1 MRLPAVAIAAAF
13 ACGIAV
19 GLQPAAARNAS
30 SLFLLAS
37 TFIAS
42 AVFILAGIVLVR
54 FHRLIPAFVV
64 SLLCWGTLGFLG
76 ACVAEQPLHPNHITT
91 LIEDGR
97 IRLQTPLRWYGHLRD
112 EPTKLPWGTGY
123 EIELSG
129 VDFEGQLCPIEGAM
143 RVSFTSRP
151 DSSPLPELHA
161 GDEVEVLAQAKRP
174 QVFRDEGAFDRRAYL
189 AQQNIDLLA
198 TLRAPQLI
206 KRIASSSQNASTR
219 LAHARA
225 KLREVIDDLCA
236 DTPQVAGVLRA
247 MLLGDRS
254 FVDRSESTDF
264 QKTGAF
270 HVLVV
275 AGLHV
280 GAIAFVLFWIG
291 RRLRVSRIWTTLLT
305 LLLLFSYV
313 AVVEQRPPVLR
324 AALMAAIVVLGG
336 FFFRRLEL
344 LNSAALAALLL
355 LIFKPLAL
363 RDTSFQLTFLAIG
376 CIAGL
381 AIPWLEKTVQAY
393 LRALRGWRDVTRDAA
408 HEPRATQLRID
419 LRVAANWISQRIPGR
434 ASNLA
439 GGALARG
446 LALTFRVWELLVIT
460 FALQIGMLPLMAR
473 DFHRVSLSAP
483 LVNLAAVP
491 MIGLLVPLGFLALA
505 AGSLLP
511 AAGKVLAIPL
521 AWCTSLLI
529 QIVGWFAHFP
539 RWSYRIP
546 GPPLWLVFSFFGM
559 GVLLACQFRIKN
571 HWQKMLT
578 PGLCFAWALCALT
591 MATYPFSPEWAKGK
605 LELSVLDVGQGDS
618 LFVVSPG
625 GKTLLID
632 GGGAFSG
639 YPRQEENFGIDP
651 GEEAVSPYL
660 WSRGFQKLDVV
671 ALTHAH
677 QDHLG
682 GLMAILENF
691 HVGQLWIGRE
701 VSSPALQQLEE
712 LARRRQ
718 VPIEHELRGRVFEW
732 DGVSGQFLWPE
743 APLADVA
750 PEAKNDDSLM
760 LRLQYR
766 GRSFML
772 PGDAER
778 FSEQQ
783 ILAENS
789 TDALRS
795 DVLKVGHHGGK
806 NSTTQEFLAAVQPKV
821 GIISV
826 GEANSYGH
834 PRPELLQRLEA
845 AGVRILRTDRDG
857 AVHVLSDGQT
867 LDITCFVACPEPRE
881 TASSLR
887 AQTPDRQ
894 QGREKQ

>member
-1 MRLPAVAIAAAF
+1 MRLPALAIAAAF

-19 GLQPAAARNAS
+19 GLHPAVAQSAS
-30 SLFLLAS
+30 SVLLLAPAL
-37 TFIAS
+37 IAS
-42 AVFILAGIVLVR
+42 VAFFLTGILLIRFDRLVSAVVI
-54 FHRLIPAFVV
+54 
-64 SLLCWGTLGFLG
+64 SLLCWTSLGFLS
-76 ACVAEQPLHPNHITT
+76 ACVAEQPRHPDYITT
-91 LIEDGR
+91 LVEGGR
-97 IRLQTPLRWYGHLRD
+97 VRLETPLRWHGRLRD
-112 EPTKLPWGTGY
+112 EPAKLPWGTGY

-129 VDFEGQLCPIEGAM
+129 VDFEGEFLPIEGGM
-143 RVSFTSRP
+143 RLNFTSRP
-151 DSSPLPELHA
+151 DSAALPELRA
-161 GDEVEVLAQAKRP
+161 GDLAEVLAQAKRP
-174 QVFRDEGAFDRRAYL
+174 QAFRDEGAFDRRAYL
-189 AQQNIDLLA
+189 AQQGVDLQA

-206 KRIASSSQNASTR
+206 KRIGPSPLTAEA
-219 LAHARA
+219 LLARA
-225 KLREVIDDLCA
+225 RGRLREEIDALCVGS
-236 DTPQVAGVLRA
+236 PQAAGVLRA

-254 FVDRSESTDF
+254 FVDRSESADF

-280 GAIAFVLFWIG
+280 GAIAFVLFWLG
-291 RRLRVSRIWTTLLT
+291 RKLRLSRVWTTLLT
-305 LLLLFSYV
+305 LVLLLGYV

-344 LNSAALAALLL
+344 LNSAALAALVLL
-355 LIFKPLAL
+355 VFKPLAL

-381 AIPWLEKTVQAY
+381 AAPWLEKTVKPYA
-393 LRALRGWRDVTRDAA
+393 RGLRGWRDVTRDAA
-408 HEPRATQLRID
+408 YEPRAAQLRID
-419 LRVAANWISQRIPGR
+419 LRAVANWISQRMPGR
-434 ASNLA
+434 AGNLT
-439 GGALARG
+439 GGALASSLG
-446 LALTFRVWELLVIT
+446 ITFRIWELLVIT
-460 FALQIGMLPLMAR
+460 LALQLGMLPLMAR

-483 LVNLAAVP
+483 LVNLLAVP
-491 MIGLLVPLGFLALA
+491 MIGLLVPLGFLT
-505 AGSLLP
+505 
-511 AAGKVLAIPL
+511 LAIGLTLPVAAKLFAMPL
-521 AWCTSLLI
+521 VWCTSLLI
-529 QIVGWFAHFP
+529 RVVVWFAHFP

-546 GPPLWLVFSFFGM
+546 GPPVWLVLLFFAAGL
-559 GVLLACQFRIKN
+559 LLACEARLK
-571 HWQKMLT
+571 HSGQKHLMMR
-578 PGLCFAWALCALT
+578 LCFVWALSALT
-591 MATYPFSPEWAKGK
+591 IAIYPFSPDWAKGK

-625 GKTLLID
+625 GNTLLID

-639 YPRQEENFGIDP
+639 YPVREENFGIDP
-651 GEEAVSPYL
+651 GEDAVSPYL

-682 GLMAILENF
+682 GLQAVLENF

-718 VPIEHELRGRVFEW
+718 IPIEHELRGESFKW
-732 DGVSGQFLWPE
+732 DEVKGQFLWPE
-743 APLADVA
+743 TATENVVT
-750 PEAKNDDSLM
+750 EAKNDDSLV
-760 LRLQYR
+760 LKLGYR
-766 GRSFML
+766 RTAFML

-778 FSEQQ
+778 LAEQQ

-789 TDALRS
+789 PNSLRS
-795 DVLKVGHHGGK
+795 DVLKIGHHGGK
-806 NSTTQEFLAAVQPKV
+806 NSTTQEFLAAVEPKI

-834 PRPELLQRLEA
+834 PSPELLQRLET

-857 AVHVLSDGQT
+857 AIHVLTDGQT
-867 LDITCFVACPEPRE
+867 VEIACYVACTETPRSG
-881 TASSLR
+881 TSLQ

-894 QGREKQ
+894 QGPEKQ